1 MNTMH
6 IIFRHAS
13 FAEKQ
18 GGMCWHLILARYR
31 VKGFSAWESF
41 ISSSGTTLMFRLSPF
56 DLISVAEAILRVTKF
71 NVLSA
76 FRPITPSIWP
86 QMKECSKGIVF
97 VSSRQL
103 ILIYK
108 SSQSEFVCKS
118 YSQYGADQLG
128 IKILRW
134 TSDTCWWVSG
144 TMREQLA
151 LEADLRSKS
160 VQHESFSSR
169 QADRFSYINCLDPS

>member
-1 MNTMH
+1 MADIRLSPLAQTWPIHNYCPKKINGRWSVDIVLGMNTMH

-18 GGMCWHLILARYR
+18 GGMCWQLILAIYR

-41 ISSSGTTLMFRLSPF
+41 VSSSGTTLMFRLSPF

-71 NVLSA
+71 SVLSA
-76 FRPITPSIWP
+76 FRPITPSIWT
-86 QMKECSKGIVF
+86 QMKECSKRIVF

-108 SSQSEFVCKS
+108 SSQSEFICKS
-118 YSQYGADQLG
+118 
-128 IKILRW
+128 
-134 TSDTCWWVSG
+134 
-144 TMREQLA
+144 
-151 LEADLRSKS
+151 
-160 VQHESFSSR
+160 
-169 QADRFSYINCLDPS
+169 